1 MILVTPQWITEQG
14 AHSNLVILDASIDFQ
29 IPLEPEKDTVNVIPG
44 ARRFDYD
51 RVFCDQN
58 SSLPHMMPSEA
69 EFNAKAQALGL
80 NQDSVIVVYDNSGT
94 FASPRAWWMLKAM
107 GHQQVYIL
115 DGGLPQW
122 KAQGYEVSQSYAEN
136 VLDGNFNGHLNS
148 QYFIHANAVL
158 EAIDDN
164 SSLTVDARSVARFSG
179 STPEP
184 REGVRSGHIPKA
196 VCLPFADLVV
206 DGRLKPMTELK
217 PIVASVLGDNHQH
230 YIFSC
235 GSGVTACIVLLAA
248 MLCGYE
254 NLSVYDGSWTEWGSS
269 KTLPIETQSDA

>member
-115 DGGLPQW
+115 DGGLPKW

-148 QYFIHANAVL
+148 QYFIHANEVL

-269 KTLPIETQSDA
+269 KTLPIETQSI